1 MRRAFTLIELL
12 VVVAIMGAMVTVGV
26 VSLESSRAGTRV
38 FAAARD
44 VMAMVRRARSI
55 ALVTQK
61 PVVVVYSNATIDDEP
76 MARVELRA
84 EKLFSSLKSRPAVR
98 NLAGDTVIEAINEN
112 EGEGETLEDILS
124 PQSISADV
132 VRGLKL
138 KVLDESQELE
148 ASDDGFRHSKI
159 SIFST
164 ADNVSRTYVADEPN
178 KPEIKAAD
186 AAEEMQ
192 VVFSANGT
200 VNPAHRIWIYPET
213 GTPEKGLCIEVDRF
227 GEPRCA
233 DVDGM

>member
-61 PVVVVYSNATIDDEP
+61 PVVVVYSNATIDDES

-84 EKLFSSLKSRPAVR
+84 EKLFSSAASRPAVR
-98 NLAGDTVIEAINEN
+98 NLAGDTVIEAMNES
-112 EGEGETLEDILS
+112 EGEGETLEDVLS

-148 ASDDGFRHSKI
+148 ATDDGFRHSKI

-164 ADNVSRTYVADEPN
+164 ADNVSRTYVAGEPN
-178 KPEIKAAD
+178 QSETKAAD

-213 GTPEKGLCIEVDRF
+213 STPEKGLCIEVDRF
-227 GEPRCA
+227 GEPCCA